1 MRHLQD
7 QEDPKVLSP
16 EGKSRRFAYPPNLYV
31 VDGGAPQVNAASAV
45 LDELGISDVAV
56 IGLAKRLEEV
66 WVPSEPDPI
75 ILPRNSEG
83 LYLLQRVRD
92 EAHRFAINYHRSKR
106 SKRMTASALDAVP
119 GLGEHRR
126 KALVAHF
133 GSLARLKE
141 ATVDEITAVPG
152 IGVATATAVLDALR
166 GGAAGSDATDTGR
179 ARRTGIGMTGEGMD
193 GSNQAGSLGNADPAE
208 VTASQ
213 ADNNGGAN
221 ESGIDVVLV
230 TGLSGAG
237 RGTAAKVL
245 EDLGWYVADNL
256 PPQLITRMVD
266 FGLAAGSR
274 ITQLAVVMD
283 ARSRGFT
290 GDLDW
295 VRNELA
301 TRDITPRVLF
311 MEASDDMFV
320 RRYEQN
326 RRSHPLQGEQTLA
339 EGIAAEREM
348 LAPVRAT
355 ADLIIDTS
363 TLSVRELRESIE
375 RAFGGETVAQ
385 TSVTVESFG
394 FKYGLPMDADM
405 VMDVRF
411 LPNPHWI
418 DDLRPHTGQHPAVRD
433 YVLGQTG
440 AAEFLETYHRLLSL
454 IVDGYR
460 REGKRYMTVAI
471 GCTGGK
477 HRSVAIAEALAR
489 LLEPD
494 KQLSVRVLHRD
505 LGRE

>member
-1 MRHLQD
+1 
-7 QEDPKVLSP
+7 
-16 EGKSRRFAYPPNLYV
+16 
-31 VDGGAPQVNAASAV
+31 
-45 LDELGISDVAV
+45 
-56 IGLAKRLEEV
+56 
-66 WVPSEPDPI
+66 
-75 ILPRNSEG
+75 
-83 LYLLQRVRD
+83 
-92 EAHRFAINYHRSKR
+92 
-106 SKRMTASALDAVP
+106 
-119 GLGEHRR
+119 
-126 KALVAHF
+126 
-133 GSLARLKE
+133 
-141 ATVDEITAVPG
+141 
-152 IGVATATAVLDALR
+152 
-166 GGAAGSDATDTGR
+166 
-179 ARRTGIGMTGEGMD
+179 MTGQGMD
-193 GSNQAGSLGNADPAE
+193 AAE
-208 VTASQ
+208 TQS
-213 ADNNGGAN
+213 GAT

-266 FGLAAGSR
+266 FGMDAGSR

-283 ARSRGFT
+283 VRSRGFT

-295 VRNELA
+295 VRNDLA
-301 TRDITPRVLF
+301 TRNITPRVLF
-311 MEASDDMFV
+311 MEASDDMLV

-339 EGIAAEREM
+339 EGIAAERDM

-375 RAFGGETVAQ
+375 RAFGNETVAS

-411 LPNPHWI
+411 LPNPHWV
-418 DDLRPHTGQHPAVRD
+418 DELRPHTGQHPAVRD

-440 AAEFLETYHRLLSL
+440 AEEFLATYHRLLTL
-454 IVDGYR
+454 VVDGYR

-477 HRSVAIAEALAR
+477 HRSVAIAEELAR
-489 LLEPD
+489 LLEPN

>member
-1 MRHLQD
+1 
-7 QEDPKVLSP
+7 
-16 EGKSRRFAYPPNLYV
+16 
-31 VDGGAPQVNAASAV
+31 
-45 LDELGISDVAV
+45 
-56 IGLAKRLEEV
+56 
-66 WVPSEPDPI
+66 
-75 ILPRNSEG
+75 
-83 LYLLQRVRD
+83 
-92 EAHRFAINYHRSKR
+92 
-106 SKRMTASALDAVP
+106 
-119 GLGEHRR
+119 
-126 KALVAHF
+126 
-133 GSLARLKE
+133 
-141 ATVDEITAVPG
+141 
-152 IGVATATAVLDALR
+152 
-166 GGAAGSDATDTGR
+166 
-179 ARRTGIGMTGEGMD
+179 MTGEGMD
-193 GSNQAGSLGNADPAE
+193 GANQDVAAA
-208 VTASQ
+208 Q
-213 ADNNGGAN
+213 ADNHTGAN
-221 ESGIDVVLV
+221 GSGTDVVLV

-237 RGTAAKVL
+237 RSTAAKVL

-266 FGLAAGSR
+266 LGLAAGSR

-283 ARSRGFT
+283 VRSRGFT

-295 VRNELA
+295 VRTELA

-311 MEASDDMFV
+311 MEASDDMLV

-348 LAPVRAT
+348 LASVRAT

-363 TLSVRELRESIE
+363 TLSVPKLRESIE

-385 TSVTVESFG
+385 TSITVESFG
-394 FKYGLPMDADM
+394 FKYGLPMDADT

-440 AAEFLETYHRLLSL
+440 AAEFLATYHRLLSL
-454 IVDGYR
+454 ILDGYR

-471 GCTGGK
+471 GYTGGK
-477 HRSVAIAEALAR
+477 HRSVAIAEALAG
-489 LLEPD
+489 LLDSDE
-494 KQLSVRVLHRD
+494 QLSVRVLHRD